1 MNKGSSKLYADL
13 LLPYFQ
19 DMETLFVISRCEDM
33 RQVMM
38 TRQQTAPDL
47 TTLLPAY
54 LHAYSHT

>member
-1 MNKGSSKLYADL
+1 MNKGSTKLYADL

-33 RQVMM
+33 
-38 TRQQTAPDL
+38 TRQQTTPDL